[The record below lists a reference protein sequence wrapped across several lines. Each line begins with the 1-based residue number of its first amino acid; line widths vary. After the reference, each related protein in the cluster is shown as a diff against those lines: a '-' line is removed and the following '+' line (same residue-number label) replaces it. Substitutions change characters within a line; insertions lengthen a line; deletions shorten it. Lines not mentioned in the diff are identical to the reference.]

1 MYNSQFLISDYD
13 EDKAEINSINSS
25 LSKNEE
31 FILNSGFNFDN
42 ESPFTSNMYSFITQ
56 ENTPN
61 KNKISIPIPEFKE
74 DEKNQKEEI
83 KLTQKK
89 RESKV
94 NIEESSNHKKCG
106 RKNKE
111 SNEIG
116 DHNKYSNDNIVKKI
130 KTNFFSTILIFIN
143 SVIQDKDKKLL
154 NISGEFSKY
163 SKADFNKELLHK
175 SLKEI
180 FSANI
185 SGKYRNYGNDYN
197 KKMIEKLLN
206 DEDIEKRNFYENLF
220 NLTFLDC
227 IKHIRGDIYIKEL
240 SGLKTLDEII
250 EDLEEDI
257 DYKNKFKSY
266 ILIFET
272 IIEHIKGRNRKKKYC

>member
-1 MYNSQFLISDYD
+1 MNNFQFLVPEYD

-31 FILNSGFNFDN
+31 FMLNSGFNFDN
-42 ESPFTSNMYSFITQ
+42 ESPFTSNMYSLITQ
-56 ENTPN
+56 ENTLN
-61 KNKISIPIPEFKE
+61 ENKISIPIPEFKE

-106 RKNKE
+106 RKNKD
-111 SNEIG
+111 SNETG
-116 DHNKYSNDNIVKKI
+116 DHNKFSNDNIVKKI

-180 FSANI
+180 FSTNI

-206 DEDIEKRNFYENLF
+206 DEDIKKRNFYETLF

-227 IKHIRGDIYIKEL
+227 IKHIRGDKKILVLNELGTLGDIVESLNGEDNYKE
-240 SGLKTLDEII
+240 
-250 EDLEEDI
+250 
-257 DYKNKFKSY
+257 F
-266 ILIFET
+266 F
-272 IIEHIKGRNRKKKYC
+272 RNFIMNYESK

>member
-1 MYNSQFLISDYD
+1 MNNFQFLVPEYD

-31 FILNSGFNFDN
+31 FILNSEFNFDN

-56 ENTPN
+56 ENTLN
-61 KNKISIPIPEFKE
+61 ENKISIPIPEFKE

-83 KLTQKK
+83 KLTQRK

-94 NIEESSNHKKCG
+94 NIEELSNHKKCG
-106 RKNKE
+106 RKNKN
-111 SNEIG
+111 SNETG
-116 DHNKYSNDNIVKKI
+116 DHNKFSNDNIVKKI

-206 DEDIEKRNFYENLF
+206 DEDIKKRNFYETLF

-227 IKHIRGDIYIKEL
+227 IKHIRGNIYINEL
-240 SGLKTLDEII
+240 SGLKTLNEIV
-250 EDLEEDI
+250 EDLKEDNN
-257 DYKNKFKSY
+257 YENKFKSY
-266 ILIFET
+266 ILIFEE
-272 IIEHIKGRNRKKKYC
+272 IIEKIKGRNRKKKYC

>member
-13 EDKAEINSINSS
+13 EDKVEINSINSS

-31 FILNSGFNFDN
+31 FMLNSGFNFDN
-42 ESPFTSNMYSFITQ
+42 ESPFTSNMYSLITQ

-74 DEKNQKEEI
+74 DENNQKEEI

-206 DEDIEKRNFYENLF
+206 DEDIKKRNFYETLF

-227 IKHIRGDIYIKEL
+227 IKHIRGDIYINEL
-240 SGLKTLDEII
+240 SGLKTLNEIV
-250 EDLEEDI
+250 EDLKEDNN
-257 DYKNKFKSY
+257 YENKFKSY
-266 ILIFET
+266 ILIFEE
-272 IIEHIKGRNRKKKYC
+272 IIEKIKGRNRKKKYC